1 MSEVSTL
8 RNTLK
13 VQRAI
18 HGLTQA
24 GLAERIEVSR
34 KSINAIETGNMV
46 PSVLLALKL
55 AATFNVP
62 VETLFQLAPENP

>member
-1 MSEVSTL
+1 MSMAPAL

-18 HGLTQA
+18 HNLTQA
-24 GLAERIEVSR
+24 GLAERINVSR

-46 PSVLLALKL
+46 PSVALALKL
-55 AATFNVP
+55 AAAFNVP
-62 VETLFQLAPENP
+62 VETLFQLEAENP